1 MKRRPRRGLAAAIV
15 ALVLCG
21 AGALTAV
28 VAIQMLLGERP
39 WISYDWVARTLH
51 DTHWPD
57 TAVLIGGITLSVLG
71 LLVLLAAVLP
81 GRPTVLPLRDH
92 ESGLDSGAS
101 RRSFRGTLRVA
112 AASVDGVSAARL
124 SLGRRKVRAAVRT
137 NRVTTAG
144 LDDAVRTAV
153 EHRLAQIGPAG
164 DLTVLARASTT
175 RRER

>member
-15 ALVLCG
+15 ALVLCA
-21 AGALTAV
+21 AGALVAV
-28 VAIQMLLGERP
+28 ITIQMLLGERP
-39 WISYDWVARTLH
+39 WVSYDWAARTLH
-51 DTHWPD
+51 DTRWSD
-57 TAVLIGGITLSVLG
+57 LAVLITGIALSVLG

-81 GRPTVLPLRDH
+81 GKPTVLPLRDH
-92 ESGLDSGAS
+92 GSGLDSGAS

-112 AASVDGVSAARL
+112 AASVDGVSGARL

-137 NRVTTAG
+137 NRVTTTG

-164 DLTVLARASTT
+164 ELTVLTRASTT